1 MPSPRT
7 PSDGMTRTTPTVPIR
22 VVVAD
27 DHPVVLSGVRQ
38 LFAATSRFALVGVA
52 ATGAEAVTVC
62 AERSPE
68 ILLLDLRLP
77 DMSAAA
83 VCRRVHGECPSTII
97 AVWTAQPDAMAL
109 RGCLRWGAAA
119 CLLKDVAERDL
130 LGLLLRVSS
139 GRVVIDPRMAG
150 DLVAVPDDGLL
161 SLREREVLVLMARGL
176 TTPRIAGH
184 LGVSANTVKAHRRS
198 ILTKLGARNRV
209 EALVAA
215 ERRGLLPDDAP

>member
-7 PSDGMTRTTPTVPIR
+7 PSDGTTRTMPTVPVR

-38 LFAATSRFALVGVA
+38 LFAATARFALVGVA
-52 ATGAEAVTVC
+52 ATGAETVTMC
-62 AERSPE
+62 GSTTPD

-83 VCRRVHGECPSTII
+83 VCRRVHAESPSTVI

-109 RGCLRWGAAA
+109 RGCLRWGASA
-119 CLLKDVAERDL
+119 CLVKDVAERDL

-139 GRVVIDPRMAG
+139 GRIVIDPRMAG
-150 DLVAVPDDGLL
+150 ELVVVPDDGLL
-161 SLREREVLVLMARGL
+161 SLREREEPVLMARGL
-176 TTPRIAGH
+176 TTPKIAEH

-198 ILTKLGARNRV
+198 ILAKLGARNRV
-209 EALVAA
+209 EALLAA
-215 ERRGLLPDDAP
+215 ERRGLLPDDVA